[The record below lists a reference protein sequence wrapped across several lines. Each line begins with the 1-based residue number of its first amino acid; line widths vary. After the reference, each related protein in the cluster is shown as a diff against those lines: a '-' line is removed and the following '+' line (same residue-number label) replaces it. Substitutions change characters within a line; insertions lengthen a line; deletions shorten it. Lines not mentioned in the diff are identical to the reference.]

1 MARNYDTTCP
11 SCGRRFNVREV
22 PMGVAGGKDSEDI
35 DCPWCGNTVDK
46 KMTDGWFETCKIED
60 KGM

>member
-1 MARNYDTTCP
+1 M
-11 SCGRRFNVREV
+11 REV